1 MSTFLSSGGQGSP
14 GSARYVRAGHG
25 KLPIRQDRFLV
36 QDFADEVVRVISAF
50 PIEENVDRLVE
61 FRRHGTHQVTAEGLI
76 ADGLFCASEKRT
88 RALQSGDVV
97 GHLFVGLGK
106 ASIELPS

>member
-1 MSTFLSSGGQGSP
+1 MN
-14 GSARYVRAGHG
+14 R
-25 KLPIRQDRFLV
+25 IRQNRFLL

-50 PIEENVDRLVE
+50 PIEENLDRLVE
-61 FRRHGTHQVTAEGLI
+61 SRRHSPHQVTVEGLI

-88 RALQSGDVV
+88 RALQSGDEV
-97 GHLFVGLGK
+97 GHLLVGLRK